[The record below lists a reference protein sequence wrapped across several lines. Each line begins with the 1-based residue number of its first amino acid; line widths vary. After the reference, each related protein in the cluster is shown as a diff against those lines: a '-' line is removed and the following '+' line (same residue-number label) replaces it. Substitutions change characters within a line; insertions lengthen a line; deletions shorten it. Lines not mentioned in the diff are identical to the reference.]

1 MASKIKPIKA
11 LKNAHTSNAKVGMGD
26 FKGTGIKQKV
36 GTSRVDMVS
45 MNKVGSKK
53 MGKPPKALA

>member
-1 MASKIKPIKA
+1 MTKVKPIKA
-11 LKNAHTSNAKVGMGD
+11 LKNAHTSNSKIGMGD
-26 FKGTGIKQKV
+26 FKGTGVKQKV

-53 MGKPPKALA
+53 MKNPPKSLA